1 MTWAEAGAARIPA
14 DVDQPDR
21 LVGQWTGRQLVIL
34 GGTGTIIYAVYWAL
48 ADRVPL
54 GVLAALAIPIAVAGI
69 LLAIGRHDG
78 ISLDRYL
85 LAAARYHRAPKHL
98 IAAQDDIPATPAW
111 ISAKPSPL
119 PAPLKLPARGVTG
132 DGLIDLGPDGVVA
145 IAEVS
150 TVSFALRTPDEQDAL
165 VAVFGRWL
173 NSMSGPAQIIVRA
186 ERVDLSDTINGLY
199 DKARTLPHPALT
211 AAAHE
216 HAAFLSDLSARH
228 DLFRRQVLLV
238 IREPVVGN
246 NGRDAATARA
256 LRRLDESAR
265 LLGACGLT
273 VRLLDA
279 RQVTTLL
286 AACFDPSA
294 LPLPD
299 EEIALPGEV
308 ITRGGSW

>member
-1 MTWAEAGAARIPA
+1 MTWVEAGARIPA
-14 DVDQPDR
+14 DVEKPDQ
-21 LVGQWTGRQLVIL
+21 LVGRFTGRQLVIL
-34 GGTGTIIYAVYWAL
+34 GGAGALLYAIYMTL
-48 ADRVPL
+48 GERVPL
-54 GVLAALAIPIAVAGI
+54 AVLAALALPIAVAGI
-69 LLAIGRHDG
+69 LLAIGQHDG
-78 ISLDRYL
+78 LSLDRYL

-98 IAAQDDIPATPAW
+98 ISTPDDIPATPAW
-111 ISAKPSPL
+111 MSARPGPL
-119 PAPLKLPARGVTG
+119 PAPLKLPARGVGG
-132 DGLIDLGPDGVVA
+132 DGLIDLGSDGVVA
-145 IAEVS
+145 VAEVS

-173 NSMSGPAQIIVRA
+173 NSLSGPAQIIVRA

-199 DKARTLPHPALT
+199 DQARTLPHPALT

-216 HAAFLSDLSARH
+216 HAAFLTDLSARH
-228 DLFRRQVLLV
+228 DLLRRQVLLV
-238 IREPVVGN
+238 IREPVVGS

-273 VRLLDA
+273 VQLLDA

-286 AACFDPSA
+286 HACFDPSA